1 MPPETAIATIPAQ
14 LFSTLSVA
22 GQNYCIDIMRVREN
36 RRWSPTTVLPHSP
49 AFMMGTMNLRGEVI
63 PIIDLACMF
72 GFTPIVPTDRHVI
85 VIVEHE
91 NRTIG
96 LAVEAVRRI
105 LSADL
110 DQIREAPG
118 ARKES
123 GISCI
128 SGLVATES
136 GMIRIIDVE
145 DVVAA
150 MDEAL

>member
-1 MPPETAIATIPAQ
+1 MPPEAAIRTVPAQ

-22 GQNYCIDIMRVREN
+22 RQDYCIDIMRVREN

-49 AFMMGTMNLRGEVI
+49 SYMLGTMNLRGEVI

-72 GFTPIVPTDRHVI
+72 GFEPIKPTDRHVI

-91 NRTIG
+91 NRIIG

-105 LSADL
+105 LSADV

-118 ARKES
+118 ASKES
-123 GISCI
+123 SLSCI
-128 SGLVATES
+128 CGLITTDE

-145 DVVAA
+145 DIVKA
-150 MDEAL
+150 MDEVL